1 MTYPLASVRRSA
13 LVVALLIGAVP
24 VSEAVVVN
32 YSESVS
38 GDLPRIGSPL
48 PIFAFDVGTNA
59 IAGNTTQGTGS
70 ADTFDFDSFAFIIA
84 PGTVLIAG
92 QVQLTD
98 AALGN
103 LGLATWQLGSGS
115 LDSFGGTLVESIQAL
130 SPGSY
135 SLTTTPL
142 GAGDY
147 NITSTGF
154 GSSGFFQNSA
164 DYTFTFT
171 VRALHDIPEP
181 GCVGL
186 LGVGLAGL
194 GFTLRLKK

>member
-1 MTYPLASVRRSA
+1 MTCCSCSFTRSV
-13 LVVALLIGAVP
+13 LVIAVLLGT
-24 VSEAVVVN
+24 VSVGEAAVVS

-48 PIFAFDVGTNA
+48 SIFAFDVGTNV

-70 ADTFDFDSFAFIIA
+70 ADTFDFDSFAFTIA
-84 PGTVLIAG
+84 PGTALVAG
-92 QVQLTD
+92 RVQLTD

-103 LGLATWQLGSGS
+103 LGLATWNLGSGS
-115 LDSFGGTLVESIQAL
+115 LDSFGGTLIELIEAL
-130 SPGSY
+130 SPGTY

-142 GAGDY
+142 GPGDY

-154 GSSGFFQNSA
+154 GSSAGFFQNSG

-171 VRALHDIPEP
+171 VRSLRDIPEP
-181 GCVGL
+181 GSLALVGL
-186 LGVGLAGL
+186 GVAGL
-194 GFTLRLKK
+194 WFARRA